1 MKSPSTLF
9 FALVA
14 LLPCALSYPYH
25 RRELAFPVYHVTKY
39 TTGCS
44 PAGCAY
50 SFNIYYTP
58 GPCTTP
64 PGSNTTEI
72 CEPGFNTTC
81 TGTDIQGGWRAC
93 ADAVIQSNEIPG
105 SNNSTLMVR
114 HQWDQ
119 DVTTGTGG
127 VDGTFASLANYTVV
141 VGVGEGSAT
150 NASFVMPVTLEQG
163 EA

>member
-64 PGSNTTEI
+64 PGSN
-72 CEPGFNTTC
+72 
-81 TGTDIQGGWRAC
+81 
-93 ADAVIQSNEIPG
+93 
-105 SNNSTLMVR
+105 NSTLMVR